1 MYYIERK
8 SKILELLPEERS
20 VSVDSLAMAFDVSK
34 ETIRRDLRQM
44 ESEGLLTRTHGGA
57 VPLTTAFTVPAPSP
71 AEPPVDIRST
81 FNNDI
86 KHSLCR
92 KAASYI
98 KEGDNVYID
107 NSSTTVYLAQYIPEN
122 IQVTFIT
129 NSISFLIESSQ
140 LNNPNLTFVCLGGI
154 LNTNN
159 LSTYGNIALRNS
171 HDYFPNK
178 AFLSCTGISEERQIT
193 DSSINEVDIK
203 KEMIHRAKEVFIL
216 SDHTKFNK
224 NGQIFLSN
232 IENIHH
238 IITDPIVDSYSHNF
252 IDRSHTDIIFAE

>member
-8 SKILELLPEERS
+8 SKILELLQEERS

-98 KEGDNVYID
+98 KEGDNVIYR
-107 NSSTTVYLAQYIPEN
+107 Q
-122 IQVTFIT
+122 
-129 NSISFLIESSQ
+129 Q
-140 LNNPNLTFVCLGGI
+140 LNYR
-154 LNTNN
+154 
-159 LSTYGNIALRNS
+159 LSGSIYPGK
-171 HDYFPNK
+171 Y
-178 AFLSCTGISEERQIT
+178 TGYIYYEFDFFSDRIFT
-193 DSSINEVDIK
+193 IK
-203 KEMIHRAKEVFIL
+203 
-216 SDHTKFNK
+216 
-224 NGQIFLSN
+224 
-232 IENIHH
+232 
-238 IITDPIVDSYSHNF
+238 
-252 IDRSHTDIIFAE
+252 

>member
-8 SKILELLPEERS
+8 SKILELLQEERS

-92 KAASYI
+92 KILKRGIMYI
-98 KEGDNVYID
+98 
-107 NSSTTVYLAQYIPEN
+107 STTAQLPFIWLN
-122 IQVTFIT
+122 ISRKIYRLHLLR
-129 NSISFLIESSQ
+129 IRFL
-140 LNNPNLTFVCLGGI
+140 F
-154 LNTNN
+154 
-159 LSTYGNIALRNS
+159 
-171 HDYFPNK
+171 
-178 AFLSCTGISEERQIT
+178 
-193 DSSINEVDIK
+193 
-203 KEMIHRAKEVFIL
+203 
-216 SDHTKFNK
+216 
-224 NGQIFLSN
+224 
-232 IENIHH
+232 
-238 IITDPIVDSYSHNF
+238 
-252 IDRSHTDIIFAE
+252 